1 MKWRRSRRSTPTSTP
16 REIATTWQVASLLL
30 EYPTEELVGRVPLL
44 RSALAEVPVELAGGL
59 TAYLDVLETTA
70 LGELQR
76 DYVDTFDVT
85 RKCALHLTY
94 FTCGDTRKRGVAL
107 VQFKQAYRGAGVEFD
122 AEELPDHLTVVL
134 EFGAVHDFAAGWKLL
149 NDHRVSVEL
158 LQRALIRSESQWAGV
173 VGAVRSTLP
182 VLDGT
187 DEEAL
192 AVLIAAGPP
201 TEEVGIDLDPYAI
214 DPRLNPKPEPIDL
227 TWGAPP
233 PGGRPTSSSSL
244 PSGSLPSFTPLV
256 PRADRDR
263 VLTEGVAR

>member
-1 MKWRRSRRSTPTSTP
+1 MWSIKTGRQVIRLDETAWSAALSPDQCLLAAGMEDGTIALWDVMSRKLVYTLAAFPHAGSDLAFSP
-16 REIATTWQVASLLL
+16 AGLLL
-30 EYPTEELVGRVPLL
+30 G
-44 RSALAEVPVELAGGL
+44 AL
-59 TAYLDVLETTA
+59 
-70 LGELQR
+70 
-76 DYVDTFDVT
+76 F
-85 RKCALHLTY
+85 
-94 FTCGDTRKRGVAL
+94 
-107 VQFKQAYRGAGVEFD
+107 
-122 AEELPDHLTVVL
+122 
-134 EFGAVHDFAAGWKLL
+134 
-149 NDHRVSVEL
+149 
-158 LQRALIRSESQWAGV
+158 RSEPRWAGV